1 MPKRLRNSFVT
12 FCLKYS
18 LNTCVLGRFY
28 PFFNAY
34 GVIFPLL
41 FLTLLSRCNTSTADT
56 QPSQSP
62 PIVKIAQPI
71 QQTIT
76 QWDEYT
82 GRIAAVNWVEL
93 RARVS
98 GYLEKVQFKAG
109 DHVKKGDL
117 LFLLDSKPYQ
127 AQLSLA
133 NAELEKNK
141 TKRDLARNA
150 LERAQ
155 HLMKANAISAEEFD
169 NHNHAFKE
177 AVAAVDA
184 AQANVVM
191 AKINLDYCEIKAPIS
206 GRITQE
212 TLTEG
217 NLVNSAENIPLA
229 TIMSMNPVYMYA
241 NVDEQ
246 AILKYRRQAMQKGHR
261 LGDIKGMPV
270 TLKLSGEQDFTH
282 QGHIDYISPQEDSTT
297 STITVRSIFNNPDE
311 FMNPGYFARIR
322 IQSETPYNAL
332 LLPDRAIGT
341 DQAQHFVWVVKEDNQ
356 VEYRQVTIGTHE
368 KNLRIITEGIASDE
382 WVIVDGLM
390 KVKPNMTV
398 NPERMDMNTAQE
410 QH

>member
-1 MPKRLRNSFVT
+1 LHA
-12 FCLKYS
+12 C
-18 LNTCVLGRFY
+18 C
-28 PFFNAY
+28 
-34 GVIFPLL
+34 VIFS
-41 FLTLLSRCNTSTADT
+41 LLSLTVLNSCNTSTADS
-56 QPSQSP
+56 QPPPSP
-62 PIVKIAQPI
+62 PTVKIAQPI
-71 QQTIT
+71 RQTIT

-82 GRIAAVNWVEL
+82 GRIEAVNLVEL

-117 LFLLDSKPYQ
+117 LFVLDNKPYK
-127 AQLSLA
+127 AQLNVA

-141 TKRDLARNA
+141 TKRDLAKNE

-155 HLMKANAISAEEFD
+155 HLIKANAISTEEFD
-169 NHNHAFKE
+169 NHNHAFRE

-184 AQANVVM
+184 AEANVVM

-217 NLVNSAENIPLA
+217 NLINTSEKTPLA
-229 TIMSMNPVYMYA
+229 TIMSTDPIYMYA
-241 NVDEQ
+241 HVDEQ
-246 AILKYRRQAMQKGHR
+246 AILKYRRHAMQKGN
-261 LGDIKGMPV
+261 LFGDIKGMPV

-282 QGHIDYISPQEDSTT
+282 QGHIDYISPQEDITT

-322 IQSETPYNAL
+322 IQSETPYDAL

-356 VEYRQVTIGTHE
+356 VEYRQVTIGTHAQ
-368 KNLRIITEGIASDE
+368 NLRIITDGIADDE
-382 WVIVDGLM
+382 WIIVDGLM
-390 KVKPNMTV
+390 KVKPNIKV
-398 NPERMDMNTAQE
+398 NPERMAINTAQE
-410 QH
+410 HH